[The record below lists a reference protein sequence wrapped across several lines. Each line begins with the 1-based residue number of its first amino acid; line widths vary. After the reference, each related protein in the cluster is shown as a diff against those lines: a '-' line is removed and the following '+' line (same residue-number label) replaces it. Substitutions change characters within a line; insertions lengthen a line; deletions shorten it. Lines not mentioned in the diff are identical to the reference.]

1 MPKHPITRRAFL
13 ATSTA
18 ITGFNVI
25 AKGHAGDSPKI
36 KRARKLHVGEAH
48 VDITPPMGIE
58 LAGFHKPI
66 GQERRIEG
74 IRQNAVIR
82 SLTLHLG
89 TTQAI
94 LVSVDILALPIVLT
108 KRIGKAIESRY
119 GIPATNVRLCA
130 THTHSMPS
138 FTYLRQW
145 GAVPHNYM
153 ALVEAKILTAID
165 RALKDA
171 EPATLSIG
179 SSRAIGASF
188 NRTVE
193 ESKTDADFTKESTD
207 DERWLDTLLQVL
219 HFERGKKK
227 KPILWYHFASHPVC
241 YNDTQAG
248 PDWPGMVDALVEE
261 RFGVTPSFL
270 QGHAGDVNPGDGEHW
285 IGKPEQSANATF
297 AAIVRAMNNRKEVD
311 VNTLTTH
318 SEYFGLPLD
327 LDLYQ
332 TWLDQYATDPAAC
345 TKGIWVDAPFA
356 QAWYEDNQNRK
367 PADPHHYIQLSTLQ
381 LGPIQLAFHPSELF
395 SYYGLQIRHNA
406 PTEHTLVV
414 GYTDGL
420 IGYLTDP
427 ASFEKEEYAAVVV
440 PKILDIPP
448 YTRSAASEMTQHLN
462 TMLLKNFR

>member
-1 MPKHPITRRAFL
+1 MDVVKNKK
-13 ATSTA
+13 
-18 ITGFNVI
+18 FN
-25 AKGHAGDSPKI
+25 
-36 KRARKLHVGEAH
+36 VGEAH
-48 VDITPPMGIE
+48 VDITPPTGIE
-58 LAGFHKPI
+58 LAGFHKPA

-74 IRQNAVIR
+74 IRHTPAVR
-82 SLTLHLG
+82 ALTLALG
-89 TTQAI
+89 NTQAV
-94 LVSVDILALPIVLT
+94 LVSVDILGLPLAMT
-108 KRIGKAIESRY
+108 RRIDQTIESRY

-145 GAVPHNYM
+145 GAVPHDYM
-153 ALVEAKILTAID
+153 SLVEATILIAID

-171 EPATLSIG
+171 APAKLSIG
-179 SSRAIGASF
+179 SSRAVGASF
-188 NRTVE
+188 NRTVKA
-193 ESKTDADFTKESTD
+193 SKTDADFNNDSTH

-227 KPILWYHFASHPVC
+227 SPILWYHFASHPVC

-248 PDWPGMVDALVEE
+248 PDWPGLVDAHVQE
-261 RFGVTPSFL
+261 RFGITPSFL

-297 AAIVRAMNNRKEVD
+297 DAIVRAMNNRREVNVD
-311 VNTLTTH
+311 SLISN

-327 LDLYQ
+327 LDLYKNWQ
-332 TWLDQYATDPAAC
+332 DQYAKDPAAC
-345 TKGIWVDAPFA
+345 ARGTWVDAPFA
-356 QAWYEDNQNRK
+356 QDWYDGNHTRTIT
-367 PADPHHYIQLSTLQ
+367 DPHQYIQLSTLQ
-381 LGPIQLAFHPSELF
+381 LGPIQMAFHPAELF
-395 SYYGLQIRHNA
+395 SYYGLHIRHNA
-406 PTEHTLVV
+406 PTAHTLVV

-448 YTRSAASEMTQHLN
+448 YTRNAASEMAQHLN